1 MAPPSAEP
9 MATHVPVVADVDV
22 AVPAVAAAR
31 TESRATHER
40 R

>member
-1 MAPPSAEP
+1 MAPPSVP
-9 MATHVPVVADVDV
+9 MVTDVPVVADADV
-22 AVPAVAAAR
+22 VVAAAAAR